1 MVLLKS
7 STHMRQT
14 RLFTLRQRLMVSY
27 FDHQVNLGVTIDQN
41 ESQVEKNFTCLI
53 LTFLCVKLILIIII
67 LQDYEKKE
75 IEITGKTSF

>member
-41 ESQVEKNFTCLI
+41 ESQVDENFTYLI
-53 LTFLCVKLILIIII
+53 ITFLCIKLILINNNTSV
-67 LQDYEKKE
+67 LPEK
-75 IEITGKTSF
+75 GN